1 MIDLLLIAGGV
12 ILGSLLLY
20 LIVNL
25 LIEGDLE
32 DAFSRTVRGSG
43 SFVLGI
49 FSAGLVVAVELGA
62 ILAQFG
68 DLIGMVAG
76 TFSAGIIAIIGI
88 SSLSGLIEIGPEM
101 FALLSVLA
109 IVGAHAMGRG

>member
-1 MIDLLLIAGGV
+1 MIDLLLILGGI
-12 ILGSLLLY
+12 ILGALGLY

-32 DAFSRTVRGSG
+32 DAVSRTISGAG

-49 FSAGLVVAVELGA
+49 LSAGLVVAVELGA

-68 DLIGMVAG
+68 DMIGMVAG
-76 TFSAGIIAIIGI
+76 TFSAGVVTLLGIG
-88 SSLSGLIEIGPEM
+88 SLSGLIEIGPEL